1 MSQVPV
7 HISRISQS
15 SSIAVLTLG
24 GAPLSSVLDEFSVKT
39 GHILQNKECF
49 SQTNCSFDDTFNR
62 TLAIEDIQIESMKN
76 FVNYTVDVRHVLS
89 YNIAVSS
96 SSSSIG
102 LTVRNQI
109 TIARTETII
118 DIIANLRLYS
128 SSININIR

>member
-1 MSQVPV
+1 M
-7 HISRISQS
+7 SRISQS

-24 GAPLSSVLDEFSVKT
+24 GVPLSSVLVEFSVKT

-49 SQTNCSFDDTFNR
+49 SQTNCSFDDIHVFNR
-62 TLAIEDIQIESMKN
+62 TLAVQDIQIESMKN
-76 FVNYTVDVRHVLS
+76 FVNQTVNVRHVLP

-109 TIARTETII
+109 TIPRTEQLI
-118 DIIANLRLYS
+118 LV
-128 SSININIR
+128 